1 MRDAGNQT
9 RTAGFTCTSVHLHER
24 ACGRAVELS
33 RTVPGSPGARSN
45 HNFLVFEAVGFL
57 KTIKAKTMKRRDFV
71 KTAAAGAAAGAV
83 PGLAGAPSA
92 HAARAAAAPA
102 VHTRATR
109 PVLVADVSSIR
120 YRNGGPESAIE
131 RAFRGITEGEDV
143 LDACVAGVNIPEMDP
158 DERGIGYGGLPNADG
173 VVQLDSCLM
182 HGPRR
187 WAGGVAGLEGVKT
200 PSLVAKAVAEL
211 TDHHLVVGEGAREFA
226 RGLGFEIHDD
236 LNTEASRALWLEWRR
251 RVDPDHWLD
260 PEERLRGA
268 GRPGEDTGP
277 EAAGLGRSGRAPRPD
292 PARAV
297 RLRRFHE
304 ASLAAG
310 LSMVDDG
317 LVDPDSFWGTT
328 SLEAVSPD
336 GDICGVTTTSGLSW
350 KIPGRAGDSPILGAG
365 QYVDNDVGAAGSTG
379 RGEANLYNLSCFLI
393 VEFMRQG
400 MAPLDAGMAA
410 LERVRGNTVESRL
423 LNSRGLPAFDLRF
436 FVVNKAGEYA
446 GAAMYGSSESA
457 FAVCDENGAREEPLE
472 GLLEGSP
479 RD

>member
-1 MRDAGNQT
+1 
-9 RTAGFTCTSVHLHER
+9 
-24 ACGRAVELS
+24 
-33 RTVPGSPGARSN
+33 
-45 HNFLVFEAVGFL
+45 
-57 KTIKAKTMKRRDFV
+57 MKRRDFV

-83 PGLAGAPSA
+83 PALASL
-92 HAARAAAAPA
+92 AAGQPAAGQPAAPA

-120 YRNGGPESAIE
+120 FRNGGPESAIE
-131 RAFRGITEGEDV
+131 RAFRGITEGEDI
-143 LDACVAGVNIPEMDP
+143 LDACVAGVNIPELDP
-158 DERGIGYGGLPNADG
+158 EERGIGYGGLPNADG

-182 HGPRR
+182 HGPRK

-211 TDHHLVVGEGAREFA
+211 TDHHLIVGKGAQEFA
-226 RGLGFEIHDD
+226 RALGFAIHDD

-251 RVDPDHWLD
+251 RVDPGHWLD
-260 PEERLRGA
+260 PEERLRGT
-268 GRPGEDTGP
+268 GRTDRD
-277 EAAGLGRSGRAPRPD
+277 A
-292 PARAV
+292 PARM
-297 RLRRFHE
+297 RGFHDAALE
-304 ASLAAG
+304 AG

-317 LVDPDSFWGTT
+317 LIDPDSFWGTT

-379 RGEANLYNLSCFLI
+379 RGEANLYNLSCAMI

-400 MAPLDAGMAA
+400 MSPRDAGMAM
-410 LERVRGNTVESRL
+410 LERVRDNTVESRL
-423 LNSRGLPAFDLRF
+423 QNSRGLPNFDLRF
-436 FVVNKAGEYA
+436 FILSKAGEYA
-446 GAAMYGSSESA
+446 GVAMYGSAESA

-472 GLLEGSP
+472 GLLEGP
-479 RD
+479 VRD